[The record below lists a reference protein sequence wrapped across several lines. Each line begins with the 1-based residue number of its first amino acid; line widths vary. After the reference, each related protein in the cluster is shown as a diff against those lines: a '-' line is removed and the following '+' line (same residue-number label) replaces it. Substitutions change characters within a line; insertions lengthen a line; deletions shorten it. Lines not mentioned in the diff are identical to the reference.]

1 MPKAASP
8 NQKQSSHSRKSQKDV
23 LENPRFIV
31 VTGLSGSGKSQVQ
44 KCLEDLGYFCIDNLP
59 LGLVPEWGRLWKRQ
73 KQSRTAL
80 ILDVREKSFWKD
92 FGRIYAELQQL
103 GVDPHLLFL
112 ESDDAVLIRRFSET
126 RRPHPLARAGELLRS
141 SIARERKLLQ
151 GVRNV
156 ADDVINTSRH
166 TVHQL
171 RKLIFEKYGRR
182 QSCLLSI
189 ISFGY
194 RFGIPPESDLV
205 VDVRILPNPFFNP
218 RLKVRTGLDGSVI
231 RFLRSYG
238 ETHRV
243 LEKTLDFLRFLL
255 PLYVEEGK
263 SYLTISFGCTGGK
276 HRSVFMAQEISRVL
290 ATDGF
295 EVTVNHRDIHA
306 E

>member
-205 VDVRILPNPFFNP
+205 VDVRILPQPLFQSAFESAN
-218 RLKVRTGLDGSVI
+218 RTRWKCD
-231 RFLRSYG
+231 
-238 ETHRV
+238 
-243 LEKTLDFLRFLL
+243 
-255 PLYVEEGK
+255 
-263 SYLTISFGCTGGK
+263 TISSFLWGDTPGAREDPGFSTFPAAALCRGGQELPHDFFWL
-276 HRSVFMAQEISRVL
+276 HRWQTSLGVHGAG
-290 ATDGF
+290 D
-295 EVTVNHRDIHA
+295 
-306 E
+306 